1 VDGAFHEAHGGTLFL
16 DEIGELLPDLQ
27 PKLLRALAE
36 HRVKRVGATAYENVD
51 VRVIA
56 ATHQNLLQNVNLSRF
71 RSDLFFRLAQMRVM
85 LPPLRDR
92 REDIPAIV
100 RAMCAHIDHPERADQ
115 IVEIATER
123 LSQHPWP
130 GNVRELRHVVE
141 AIAELPPD
149 AVSLDNVLP
158 DSVSLE
164 TVMAGATGRDVA
176 APSAPFSKA
185 KRAAM
190 TDFERRYFRGL
201 FEETLGNVSEM
212 ARRSGMERHHVRK
225 YLKKLGIK
233 GATEG

>member
-1 VDGAFHEAHGGTLFL
+1 
-16 DEIGELLPDLQ
+16 
-27 PKLLRALAE
+27 
-36 HRVKRVGATAYENVD
+36 
-51 VRVIA
+51 
-56 ATHQNLLQNVNLSRF
+56 
-71 RSDLFFRLAQMRVM
+71 
-85 LPPLRDR
+85 
-92 REDIPAIV
+92 V